1 MKKTAVTPC
10 GIGQE
15 RLLYWGMKLLRIGVT
30 TGNDE

>member
-10 GIGQE
+10 SIGQE
-15 RLLYWGMKLLRIGVT
+15 RLRYLGEAVKVGVT